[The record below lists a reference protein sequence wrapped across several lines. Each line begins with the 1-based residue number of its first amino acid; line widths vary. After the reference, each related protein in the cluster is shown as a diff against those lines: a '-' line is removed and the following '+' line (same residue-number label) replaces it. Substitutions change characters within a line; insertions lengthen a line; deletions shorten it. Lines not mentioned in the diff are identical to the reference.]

1 MRNTLK
7 DLAKRVARLEQPS
20 PPSVGLVGVE
30 SFEEAERKALLPGEC
45 IVQDHYQDAA
55 GKTVMICERITIDP
69 ADKGKRFSHGCWDR
83 GPLERL
89 YRQPR
94 KDIRIFWAT
103 NPPAGTDL
111 TQSEL
116 V

>member
-7 DLAKRVARLEQPS
+7 DLAKRVARLEQLS
-20 PPSVGLVGVE
+20 LPSVGLVWLE

-69 ADKGKRFSHGCWDR
+69 ADKGKCFSHGCWNR
-83 GPLERL
+83 GRLEQL

-94 KDIRIFWAT
+94 KDIHIFWIT
-103 NPPAGTDL
+103 NPPA
-111 TQSEL
+111 
-116 V
+116 